1 MTSRFLADNRWLLKL
16 CSDVARFVGLLA
28 LLGTVLL
35 IAVLIVGPAMGA
47 MDASALAKSRSQL
60 VLALPAIAFYGVFAL
75 IFSEF
80 LLYLLAGEGEPKW
93 ILRHGSKI
101 IYAYVL
107 YFIAMTLHVAL
118 HMEST
123 GEPNRMD
130 FQHILP
136 LSLLIASSVLK
147 ALIWIGI
154 GVALQKVVPIIR
166 ESKTLV

>member
-28 LLGTVLL
+28 LLGTIVLL
-35 IAVLIVGPAMGA
+35 AVFIVGPRMGA
-47 MDASALAKSRSQL
+47 MDARLLEKSRDQL
-60 VLALPAIAFYGVFAL
+60 VLMLPAIAFYGVLAL

-80 LLYLLAGEGEPKW
+80 LSYLLAGGSEPKW

-101 IYAYVL
+101 IYVYVL
-107 YFIAMTLHVAL
+107 YLIVMTVYLAL
-118 HMEST
+118 QPANA

-130 FQHILP
+130 FQRVLP
-136 LSLLIASSVLK
+136 LSLLIASTAMK

-154 GVALQKVVPIIR
+154 GVALQKVVPILR